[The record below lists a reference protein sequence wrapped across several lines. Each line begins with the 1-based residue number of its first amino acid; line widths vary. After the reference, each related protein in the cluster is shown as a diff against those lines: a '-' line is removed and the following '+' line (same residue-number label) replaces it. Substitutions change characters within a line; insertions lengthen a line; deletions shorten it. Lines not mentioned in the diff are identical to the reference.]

1 VIFRLDENWRSIS
14 FTFIKLGKCVEPYS
28 IIIHAVLEMCR
39 YVPVDHNGTSF
50 CSLIKYRHFS
60 IYVWLQTG
68 RPGDPGSI
76 PGRGNRF
83 SSNLCVQTGTGAHLS
98 SCTMGTGGSFP
109 VVKGDRGVTLTTHP
123 HLVSRSRMSRSYT
136 SSPLC
141 ASIGMLWDYLFLL
154 INMYYIHLY
163 FPIFFWRFI
172 LVSLLRSMMALTK
185 YHFEHC
191 VRVCVCV
198 CVCVYLLIYIYIYSI

>member
-1 VIFRLDENWRSIS
+1 VIFRLDENWRSVS
-14 FTFIKLGKCVEPYS
+14 FTFIKLGKWVEPYS

-50 CSLIKYRHFS
+50 CSLIKYWHFS
-60 IYVWLQTG
+60 IYVWLQIG

-76 PGRGNRF
+76 SGRGSRF

-109 VVKGDRGVTLTTHP
+109 VVKGDRRVTLTTHP

-136 SSPLC
+136 SSPPC
-141 ASIGMLWDYLFLL
+141 ASIGVLWDYLFLL
-154 INMYYIHLY
+154 INMYYIHSY
-163 FPIFFWRFI
+163 FTIFSDGLFLFRFWE
-172 LVSLLRSMMALTK
+172 VWWLLQNSISSS
-185 YHFEHC
+185 EIE
-191 VRVCVCV
+191 RVCVPTH
-198 CVCVYLLIYIYIYSI
+198 IYIYIYIYIYI